1 MGEMSDF
8 ELDKVFDEEENLL
21 KWKLGAISFDEAFNA
36 GIIDELGYGNDIRT
50 FENDVK
56 ACKYCGKTGL
66 KWKIE
71 KKDKKYRLFDG
82 EKIHRCEKVKLQNW
96 EKSLM

>member
-21 KWKLGAISFDEAFNA
+21 KQKLETSSFDEAFDT
-36 GIIDELGYGNDIRT
+36 GMIDELGYEINSIKNDAKT
-50 FENDVK
+50 
-56 ACKYCGKTGL
+56 CKYCGKTRL

-71 KKDKKYRLFDG
+71 KKI
-82 EKIHRCEKVKLQNW
+82 KIQII
-96 EKSLM
+96 